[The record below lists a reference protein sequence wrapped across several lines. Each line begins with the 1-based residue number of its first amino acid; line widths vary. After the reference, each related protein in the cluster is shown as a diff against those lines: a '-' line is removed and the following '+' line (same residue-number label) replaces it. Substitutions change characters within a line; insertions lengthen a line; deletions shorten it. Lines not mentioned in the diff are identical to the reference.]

1 MKYYRILFLAA
12 ALTGLASCAV
22 DPLQE
27 YKVEKP
33 QSIEQY
39 EYLNEYDVLKNYVN
53 RTASPD
59 FKLGAALAA
68 SDFTAHGQVYA
79 LAVSNFDEMTAGN
92 DMKYA
97 SIVGNDGTMSFDNV
111 RNFVNTA
118 AEAGMTVYGHT
129 LAWHAQQNNKYLNSL
144 IADKEIEI
152 EEGATDVITDAEF
165 DYTTM
170 SGWWYWFGLPEGGDQ
185 TVGIVDGMFESNNP
199 SPTPVG
205 SGWQFQYHV
214 ADGIPWVAGRSYQ
227 ITMMIRADQE
237 STFTLCAG
245 TWGGQAAGNVTV
257 GTEWQEVTVTRNVS
271 VDGNGFVMFQSGEVP
286 GKIQMQWL
294 KVTHEEAKA
303 VSWWTPIIS
312 NGDAEGN
319 DLTNFVSTHIGG
331 TNGPVDVVDGVGVNG
346 TRAFVVSSAGG
357 GVNSWDT
364 QFFVYADRQ
373 LEDGAK
379 IKLEF
384 DYRADVANNA
394 ESQAHAAPGAY
405 IHWDGGAAVNFTT
418 DWQHFSKTITVNTT
432 VSPNGEFQ
440 TFAWNLDVGAP
451 AAPVNKYYFDNV
463 YLAIEESGNTIPQTP
478 EEKKDTL
485 IWAMDNW
492 IKGMMEVTAEKVSAW
507 DAVNEAI
514 AGADFDG
521 DGYYDLQSGT
531 NGDPANNF
539 YWQDYLG
546 NEDYVRIVIE
556 KARKYYA
563 EFGGT
568 APLRLFIND
577 YNLESDWDDNKKLK
591 SLIHWIE
598 VWESDGKTKIDGI
611 GTQMH
616 VSCYENPATQK
627 SKEEHVV
634 KMFELMAA
642 SGKLVKIS
650 ELDMGYVD
658 ANGNSVPTASMT
670 EAQHQAMAAYYKF
683 IVSKYFEII
692 PAAQQYGITQW
703 CLTDAPADSGWRGG
717 EPVGLW
723 DANYSRK
730 HTYAGFAEGLK

>member
-1 MKYYRILFLAA
+1 MKYHRILFLAA

-27 YKVEKP
+27 YEVEKP
-33 QSIEQY
+33 QSIAQY

-97 SIVGNDGTMSFDNV
+97 SIVANDGTMSFDGV
-111 RNFVNTA
+111 RNFVNA
-118 AEAGMTVYGHT
+118 AADAGMTVYGHT

-144 IADKEIEI
+144 IADKELDIDP
-152 EEGATDVITDAEF
+152 GATNTVVDAEF
-165 DYTTM
+165 DYTAM
-170 SGWWYWFGLPEGGDQ
+170 SGWSYWGQAPAGASM
-185 TVGIVDGMFESNNP
+185 GIVDGMFKSINP
-199 SPTPVG
+199 AAIANF
-205 SGWQFQYHV
+205 WEFQYHV
-214 ADGIPWVAGRSYQ
+214 ADGIPWVAGRSYKVV
-227 ITMMIRADQE
+227 MMIRA
-237 STFTLCAG
+237 SAPAKFTLTAG
-245 TWGGQAAGNVTV
+245 TWAGQAGGDVEV
-257 GTEWQEVTVTRNVS
+257 GTEWQEVSVTRNVS
-271 VDGNGFVMFQSGEVP
+271 VDGAGFVMFQSGNFE
-286 GKIQMQWL
+286 GTIEMQWL
-294 KVTHEEAKA
+294 KVTHEEAMA
-303 VSWWTPIIS
+303 VEVEQEVNTITYTDGPFPFYAMGCEPPVVGGYMHYEPNGSW
-312 NGDAEGN
+312 N
-319 DLTNFVSTHIGG
+319 
-331 TNGPVDVVDGVGVNG
+331 
-346 TRAFVVSSAGG
+346 
-357 GVNSWDT
+357 
-364 QFFVYADRQ
+364 QFFVMPGANNTLGSGDHVLYLTMKADKDMASGVQ
-373 LEDGAK
+373 LTMQNGWGGTDQNVTVGVSVKAGEH
-379 IKLEF
+379 E
-384 DYRADVANNA
+384 YRLAFPDLVGGNYDVILKPQTADV
-394 ESQAHAAPGAY
+394 
-405 IHWDGGAAVNFTT
+405 I
-418 DWQHFSKTITVNTT
+418 
-432 VSPNGEFQ
+432 
-440 TFAWNLDVGAP
+440 LDVKGIR
-451 AAPVNKYYFDNV
+451 VCK
-463 YLAIEESGNTIPQTP
+463 IEKLNSIPLTP

-485 IWAMDNW
+485 TWAMDNW

-521 DGYYDLQSGT
+521 DGYYDLQSAT

-634 KMFELMAA
+634 KMLELMAA

-670 EAQHQAMAAYYKF
+670 EAQHQAMAAYYQF